1 MMFSPEIIT
10 EAKKLIEKDS
20 IALFEQIQFT
30 KINTSLSSEEIATSY
45 VKGGEGKTPVLLLH
59 GFDSSLFEYRRLLPF
74 LGKEYEIWLVDLL
87 GFGFTQRQANLNYS
101 PDSIKTHLYHF
112 WSTMINKPMILV
124 GASMGGASAI
134 DFCLSYPEAVEK
146 LVLLDSGGLT
156 KQPIIGKFLFPPL
169 GYLATEFL
177 RNLKVRQSISK
188 TAYFNPEFASEDAL
202 RCAALHLQC
211 ENWNR
216 ALISFTK
223 SGGYGCYE
231 EELGQIRAETLILW
245 GKNDQILGI
254 KPASQ
259 FQELIPQSKLIWIDD
274 CGHVPHLEKSEITA
288 NYILDFVNS

>member
-1 MMFSPEIIT
+1 MLSLEILS
-10 EAKKLIEKDS
+10 EAKKLTEKDS
-20 IALFEQIQFT
+20 IALFEGIRFT
-30 KINTSLSSEEIATSY
+30 KINTPLSTEEIVTSY
-45 VKGGEGKTPVLLLH
+45 VQEGYGKIPVLLLH
-59 GFDSSLFEYRRLLPF
+59 GFDSSIFEYRRLLPF
-74 LGKEYEIWLVDLL
+74 LGKKHAVWLVDLL
-87 GFGFTQRQANLNYS
+87 GFGFTQRQAHLNYS
-101 PDSIKTHLYHF
+101 PDSIRTHLYHF

-134 DFCLSYPEAVEK
+134 DFCLNYPQAVKK

-169 GYLATEFL
+169 SYFATEFL

-211 ENWNR
+211 ENWSR

-223 SGGYGCYE
+223 SGGYGSYE
-231 EELGQIRAETLILW
+231 RELGQIRAETLILW
-245 GKNDQILGI
+245 GANDKILGI

-259 FQELIPQSKLIWIDD
+259 FQELIPQSKLIWIDH

>member
-1 MMFSPEIIT
+1 MLTNEIVT

-30 KINTSLSSEEIATSY
+30 KINTPLSSKEIATSY
-45 VKGGEGKTPVLLLH
+45 IKKGEGKTPVLLLH
-59 GFDSSLFEYRRLLPF
+59 GFDSSVFEYRRLLPF
-74 LGKEYEIWLVDLL
+74 LKKEYEVWALDLL

-101 PDSIKTHLYHF
+101 PHSIRTHLYHF

-134 DFCLSYPEAVEK
+134 DFCLSYPQAVEK

-169 GYLATEFL
+169 GDLATEFL

-211 ENWNR
+211 ENWSK

-223 SGGYGCYE
+223 SGGYGSFA

-245 GKNDQILGI
+245 GKNDKILGI

-259 FQELIPQSKLIWIDD
+259 FQELIPQSKLVWIDN

-288 NYILDFVNS
+288 HHILDFVNS

>member
-1 MMFSPEIIT
+1 MLSVEILS
-10 EAKKLIEKDS
+10 EAKKLTEKDS
-20 IALFEQIQFT
+20 IALFERIRFT
-30 KINTSLSSEEIATSY
+30 KINTPLSTEEIVTSY
-45 VKGGEGKTPVLLLH
+45 VQEGYGKIPVLLLH
-59 GFDSSLFEYRRLLPF
+59 GFDSSIFEYRRLLPF
-74 LGKEYEIWLVDLL
+74 LGKKYAVWLVDLL
-87 GFGFTQRQANLNYS
+87 GFGFTQRQAHLNYS
-101 PDSIKTHLYHF
+101 PDSIRTHLYHF

-134 DFCLSYPEAVEK
+134 DFCLNYPQAVKK

-177 RNLKVRQSISK
+177 RNVKVRQSISK

-211 ENWNR
+211 ENWSR

-223 SGGYGCYE
+223 SGGYGSYE
-231 EELGQIRAETLILW
+231 RELGQIQAETLILW
-245 GKNDQILGI
+245 GENDKILGI

-259 FQELIPQSKLIWIDD
+259 FQELIPQSKLIWIDH

-288 NYILDFVNS
+288 NHILDFVNS